1 MLQQGHLPF
10 GVCMSLH
17 RVELKWARQSAAF
30 EYETYSRDH
39 TWTFE
44 NGVTI
49 EASATPHFLG
59 NASRVDPEESFVAS
73 LSSCHMLTFL
83 AIAARKRWTVDVYED
98 RAVGVLEPNAAGK
111 LAITTVTLNP
121 HIVFSGNRVPTAP
134 EIDRTHELAH
144 QECFLANSVHTRI
157 VIEGS

>member
-83 AIAARKRWTVDVYED
+83 AIAARKPACAPRPPCSD
-98 RAVGVLEPNAAGK
+98 RPSCGRRTTRSSCPPISLLSCLSLAA
-111 LAITTVTLNP
+111 ADQT
-121 HIVFSGNRVPTAP
+121 
-134 EIDRTHELAH
+134 
-144 QECFLANSVHTRI
+144 Q
-157 VIEGS
+157 